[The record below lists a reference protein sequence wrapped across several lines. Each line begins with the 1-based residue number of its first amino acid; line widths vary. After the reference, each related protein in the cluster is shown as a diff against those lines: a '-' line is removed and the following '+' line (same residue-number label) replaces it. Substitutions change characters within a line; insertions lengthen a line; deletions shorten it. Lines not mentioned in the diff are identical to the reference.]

1 MSIYTLLASGFIL
14 GALFHFILILS
25 IARSSRLLRVGP
37 MVLILGEAVVE
48 WLLCAWLAVQLLL
61 APHLPNP
68 LDATAQCV
76 VTAALY
82 TTLILASLFH
92 LVTLTYVRARLILGA
107 FSNVGDKPRRK
118 RRHQG
123 AKFPPRQAK
132 KAIAIAWLCGQS
144 FLTVS
149 SPNDVG
155 LFLILD

>member
-1 MSIYTLLASGFIL
+1 MYSLLAAGFIL

-25 IARSSRLLRVGP
+25 IMRSSRLLRLGP
-37 MVLILGEAVVE
+37 MVLILGESAVE
-48 WLLCAWLAVQLLL
+48 WLLCTWLAVQLLL

-68 LDATAQCV
+68 LKGTTHCI

-118 RRHQG
+118 RRQQG
-123 AKFPPRQAK
+123 AKFPPRQAR
-132 KAIAIAWLCGQS
+132 KAIAAAWLCGQS
-144 FLTVS
+144 FLQSVF
-149 SPNDVG
+149 P
-155 LFLILD
+155 